1 MECIEF
7 DGDVHTFYSSQGT
20 PFLTKFGQKYQNY
33 LFKLIF
39 DTESRDVH
47 VYDFRMEIPFSDK
60 FVLKFIKL
68 SASGKVWYLA
78 YLAFTLS
85 DYPANTSF
93 VQIWSKSSKLF
104 VSGEIW
110 NLRWLEYP
118 KLNGGFHFFYFR
130 HLTHFFGKLTPK
142 NLILPV

>member
-7 DGDVHTFYSSQGT
+7 DGDVHPFYSSQGT
-20 PFLTKFGQKYQNY
+20 PFLTKFSQKYQNY

-68 SASGKVWYLA
+68 SASRKV
-78 YLAFTLS
+78 
-85 DYPANTSF
+85 
-93 VQIWSKSSKLF
+93 
-104 VSGEIW
+104 
-110 NLRWLEYP
+110 
-118 KLNGGFHFFYFR
+118 
-130 HLTHFFGKLTPK
+130 
-142 NLILPV
+142 